1 MPNLPAYNWKTIF
14 SDGVQTTRTN
24 VVPNPSFEINM
35 TGWSSGQSPLPS
47 QSSTYAYIGNSSALT
62 TMSSAAD
69 SNAFA
74 LNAASNNLTSTG
86 DYIAS
91 GYVYIPVGSTLAG
104 RTITISLEG
113 GTGTVTSGTSNP
125 ATLVAG
131 SWVRA
136 SRAFTV
142 TATGTKAM
150 VFRLSGTLST
160 AIGQTIYLDGV
171 LEEKT
176 TTLQPYFDGT
186 SFDPLT
192 PPKYVAE
199 VSWSGGVGASASFEK
214 WQNWYQLPDI
224 QTIDI
229 FRGRRLQ
236 IDDYSI
242 DNATITSLDP
252 TGWTNTPRLGDD
264 IQIYVDAPGYVAGT
278 DTFPAFWGNIR
289 NVDIQYGK
297 VPAEDQVTI
306 TCEGLQAEWGRA
318 PLNAFSLPQQLTD
331 ESILDVGTEVGLP
344 TAQFGGRSTN
354 SAITFTGNAF
364 DLVNG
369 ITRTEEARM
378 WAYGQPL
385 GYRPQLWWFGRNL
398 DNASTYEFNDGT
410 ITPSIIA
417 QLYEQIE
424 FRSSA
429 DNYYNEVTISPDAVA
444 AQTATL
450 GVTPIFGWDKDTYD
464 FSTSQALD
472 HAQWVLQN
480 FQNKNQAIASISF
493 TDIQQSATYGPGVPN
508 GVLLTVIQVP
518 IATKFAIV
526 FRGTKYYTIGEGVQI
541 SARPGQTRFTLFVS
555 GQDQNAYLKLDD
567 TIFGTLDFNKLG
579 F

>member
-24 VVPNPSFEINM
+24 LVPNPSFELNT
-35 TGWSSGQSPLPS
+35 TGWQASGSGTGAIS
-47 QSSTYAYIGNSSALT
+47 VSTTYAYSGNSS
-62 TMSSAAD
+62 
-69 SNAFA
+69 
-74 LNAASNNLTSTG
+74 
-86 DYIAS
+86 
-91 GYVYIPVGSTLAG
+91 VQ
-104 RTITISLEG
+104 R
-113 GTGTVTSGTSNP
+113 
-125 ATLVAG
+125 
-131 SWVRA
+131 
-136 SRAFTV
+136 TV
-142 TATGTKAM
+142 TANGVAYVQSNIVGNIPVTAGLQYSLSAYVRGSVARNCYVIIQWRTAANVFISDSIGVGSNCLTTGFKRYNVTGTAPA
-150 VFRLSGTLST
+150 T
-160 AIGQTIYLDGV
+160 AASAIIYLAADVFIGDLLYWDAV
-171 LEEKT
+171 LLEQT
-176 TTLQPYFDGT
+176 STVDPYFDGAR
-186 SFDPLT
+186 FDALT
-192 PPKYVAE
+192 PPKYVNLVA
-199 VSWSGGVGASASFEK
+199 WTGVGHSSTSVETI
-214 WQNWYQLPDI
+214 QNWYQLPDI

-318 PLNAFSLPQQLTD
+318 RLNAFSLPQQLTD

-385 GYRPQLWWFGRNL
+385 AYRPELWWFGRNL
-398 DNASTYEFNDGT
+398 DNASTHEFNDGT
-410 ITPSIIA
+410 ITPSTIA

-429 DNYYNEVTISPDAVA
+429 DNYYNEVTITPDAVA

-450 GVTPIFGWDKDTYD
+450 SVTPIFGWDKDTYD

-480 FQNKNQAIASISF
+480 FQNKNQAIASITF
-493 TDIQQSATYGPGVPN
+493 TDIQQSATYSPGVPN
-508 GVLLTVIQVP
+508 GVLLAVMRLP

-526 FRGTKYYTIGEGVQI
+526 FRGTKYFTIGEGIQI

>member
-1 MPNLPAYNWKTIF
+1 MPNLPAYNWKAIF

-24 VVPNPSFEINM
+24 LITNPSIEFTAAGYEN
-35 TGWSSGQSPLPS
+35 TSP
-47 QSSTYAYIGNSSALT
+47 A
-62 TMSSAAD
+62 
-69 SNAFA
+69 
-74 LNAASNNLTSTG
+74 
-86 DYIAS
+86 
-91 GYVYIPVGSTLAG
+91 GSTLV
-104 RTITISLEG
+104 RTTTEAFVGSASL
-113 GTGTVTSGTSNP
+113 
-125 ATLVAG
+125 A
-131 SWVRA
+131 A
-136 SRAFTV
+136 ST
-142 TATGTKAM
+142 TATGGNLIFGTSTIT
-150 VFRLSGTLST
+150 RLTVNPSTSYHALAYVKSATIARTARIRILFYNGAGVVVQTSNGTDSTTSTSAWQPRTVVATSPATAAT
-160 AIGQTIYLDGV
+160 AIVQLVVLGV
-171 LEEKT
+171 GT
-176 TTLQPYFDGT
+176 TETHYGDAFLFEQATTSRAYFDGAT
-186 SFDPLT
+186 FLPLT
-192 PPKYVAE
+192 PPEYVNSVA
-199 VSWSGGVGASASFEK
+199 WTGVGHSSTSIETI
-214 WQNWYQLPDI
+214 QNWYQLPDI

-278 DTFPAFWGNIR
+278 DTFPAFWGSIR

-306 TCEGLQAEWGRA
+306 SCEGLQAEWGRA
-318 PLNAFSLPQQLTD
+318 ALNAFSLPQQLTD

-385 GYRPQLWWFGRNL
+385 GYRPELWWFGRNL
-398 DNASTYEFNDGT
+398 DNASTHEFNDGT

-480 FQNKNQAIASISF
+480 FQNKNQAIASITF

-508 GVLLTVIQVP
+508 GVLLTVIKVP